1 MVSTDVEADRS
12 AEDTAL
18 NRPDDDDDDA
28 ETPANLDTTGEVRKP
43 ARAPHS
49 YFFPLQTYNLCLFI
63 VLSLQDGA
71 SQQCEE

>member
-12 AEDTAL
+12 PEDTAL
-18 NRPDDDDDDA
+18 NRPDDDDDDDDA

-49 YFFPLQTYNLCLFI
+49 YFFFLQTYNLCLFI

-71 SQQCEE
+71 SQQC